1 MVQPK
6 PKEALESTPA
16 VNKVQPR
23 TTPVPQ
29 PIQIN
34 QPKSQPVV
42 KSTVSGT
49 NNVVKPPI
57 QQQSQPVIPEEPE
70 KKISMFN
77 LLMHYSKENKALYDQ
92 QKAAKRLKMMHKNRH
107 RLIKMLTETQVK
119 SMVITAIKFQM

>member
-6 PKEALESTPA
+6 PKEALESIPA

-57 QQQSQPVIPEEPE
+57 QQQSQPVISEEPE
-70 KKISMFN
+70 KRLVCLTCLCTTVKKTRPYTISRRQ
-77 LLMHYSKENKALYDQ
+77 L
-92 QKAAKRLKMMHKNRH
+92 KRLK
-107 RLIKMLTETQVK
+107 
-119 SMVITAIKFQM
+119 